1 MGVIKLGVQADLTDN
16 VTPGLQK
23 LATSGADE
31 LKKISEAQKALNQV
45 VGGAQSYITAP
56 LVALGQVAFNASAGF
71 ETSITSINKILDLTP
86 PKLEEMRGQILDLSN
101 ELKVVDPNKIAAV
114 SAAAAQYGIAGDEII
129 KFTETV
135 GKMAFAFDLPADEAG
150 ESAAK
155 IRNIFK
161 LSVDEMNDLGGTINQ
176 LSNNM
181 AASAKEITKVLPRV
195 SGLAAQAGLTYRE
208 TAALSGAI
216 LSLGVAP
223 AKAGTGLNF
232 LIGSMNTAT
241 VGSARFKRGI
251 DLVGYSAKGMEED
264 IRERGSDAI
273 IDFLANLN
281 SLDAATRSRAI
292 ALIGGKEYSDDLGM
306 MSGNVDLLK
315 RALSL
320 ANDEQA
326 TATSLQKEFD
336 IQTNTT
342 ASEVVRMQVSLQ
354 KLAIVVGDALLPPVN
369 ALLDKIIPITQGL
382 ADWAKENP
390 KVVQGIVYVGAALA
404 AIAPTVLFFSTLT
417 GIVSAAGLALGTFG
431 GGATGVL
438 LGVAAAGAI
447 AVATIKPLRD
457 GFMGAVGGLKLPSIP
472 TVSSATSSALASA
485 SAPIQNINLNFS
497 PNTTVQGNANKDDIM
512 EALRERQREF
522 ATLVDETARQYG
534 RTAYT

>member
-23 LATSGADE
+23 IANSGADE

-45 VGGAQSYITAP
+45 VGGAETYITAP
-56 LVALGQVAFNASAGF
+56 LVALGKVAFDASADF
-71 ETSITSINKILDLTP
+71 ETSVTSINKILDLTP
-86 PKLEEMRGQILDLSN
+86 PKLEAMRGQILDLSN
-101 ELKVVDPNKIAAV
+101 TLKVVDPNKIAAV
-114 SAAAAQYGIAGDEII
+114 AAAAAQYGIAGDEVI

-161 LSVDEMNDLGGTINQ
+161 LSVDEMNDLGGTINE

-241 VGSARFKRGI
+241 VGSARFRQGI
-251 DLVGYSAKGMEED
+251 QLVGYSAKEMEED
-264 IRERGSDAI
+264 IRSRGSDSI
-273 IDFLANLN
+273 LDFLEKLN

-306 MSGNVDLLK
+306 MSGNVELFR
-315 RALSL
+315 RALTL

-326 TATSLQKEFD
+326 TATSLQREFD

-342 ASEVVRMQVSLQ
+342 ASEVARAQVSLQ

-369 ALLDKIIPITQGL
+369 ALLDQIIPITQGL

-390 KVVQGIVYVGAALA
+390 KIIQGIVYVGAALA
-404 AIAPTVLFFSTLT
+404 AIAPTILFFSTIAGLI
-417 GIVSAAGLALGTFG
+417 GAAGVAFGTFG
-431 GGATGVL
+431 GGATAVL

-457 GFMGAVGGLKLPSIP
+457 SFLGAVGGIKLPSLP
-472 TVSSATSSALASA
+472 SVSPATASTLASG
-485 SAPIQNINLNFS
+485 SAPLQNITTTYA
-497 PNTTVQGNANKDDIM
+497 PNITIQGNANRDDIM
-512 EALRERQREF
+512 EALRERQRDF
-522 ATLVDETARQYG
+522 AALVDETAKQYG
-534 RTAYT
+534 RTSYS

>member
-23 LATSGADE
+23 LASSGADE
-31 LKKISEAQKALNQV
+31 LKRISEAQKALNQV
-45 VGGAQSYITAP
+45 VGGAQAYITAP
-56 LVALGQVAFNASAGF
+56 LVALGSVAFDAATKF
-71 ETSITSINKILDLTP
+71 ETSIVSINKILDLTP
-86 PKLEEMRGQILDLSN
+86 EKLAEMRGEILDLSN
-101 ELKVVDPNKIAAV
+101 SLKVVDPNKIAAV
-114 SAAAAQYGIAGDEII
+114 SAAAAQYGIASDEII

-150 ESAAK
+150 MSAAK
-155 IRNIFK
+155 IRNIFH
-161 LSVDEMNDLGGTINQ
+161 LSVDEMNDLGGTINE

-195 SGLAAQAGLTYRE
+195 AGLAAQAGLTYRE

-251 DLVGYSAKGMEED
+251 AMMGISAKQMEED
-264 IRERGSDAI
+264 IRSRGSDSI
-273 IDFLANLN
+273 IDFLNNLN
-281 SLDAATRSRAI
+281 SLDAASRSRAI

-320 ANDEQA
+320 AHDEQK
-326 TATSLQKEFD
+326 TSTSLQKEFE

-342 ASEVVRMQVSLQ
+342 ASEVARMGVSMN
-354 KLAIVVGDALLPPVN
+354 KLAIVAGDALLPPMN
-369 ALLDKIIPITQGL
+369 AILDKLIPLVQKT

-404 AIAPTVLFFSTLT
+404 AIAPTILFFSTIT
-417 GIVSAAGLALGTFG
+417 GIVGAAGIAFSVFG
-431 GGATGVL
+431 GGATSVL
-438 LGVAAAGAI
+438 LGIAAAGAI
-447 AVATIKPLRD
+447 AVATIKPLRE
-457 GFMGAVGGLKLPSIP
+457 GFLGAIGRLPTMP
-472 TVSSATSSALASA
+472 TVTPQASFARSSGGSS
-485 SAPIQNINLNFS
+485 QQTVTYS
-497 PNTTVQGNANKDDIM
+497 PVVNVNGGNSKDDILD
-512 EALRERQREF
+512 ALRERQRDFEDF
-522 ATLVDETARQYG
+522 IKETLAKYG
-534 RTAYT
+534 RTAY

>member
-1 MGVIKLGVQADLTDN
+1 MGAIQLGVQADLTDN
-16 VTPGLQK
+16 VTPGLKK
-23 LATSGADE
+23 LAGSGADE
-31 LKKISEAQKALNQV
+31 LKRISEGQKALNQV
-45 VGGAQSYITAP
+45 VGGAQTYITAP
-56 LVALGQVAFNASAGF
+56 LVALGSVAFDAATKF

-86 PKLEEMRGQILDLSN
+86 DKLAVMKGEILDLSN
-101 ELKVVDPNKIAAV
+101 SLKVVDPNKIAAV

-150 ESAAK
+150 MSAAK
-155 IRNIFK
+155 IRNIFH
-161 LSVDEMNDLGGTINQ
+161 LSVDEMNDLGGTINE

-195 SGLAAQAGLTYRE
+195 AGLAAQAGLTYRE

-251 DLVGYSAKGMEED
+251 AMLGISAKEMEED
-264 IRERGSDAI
+264 IRERGSDSI
-273 IDFLANLN
+273 IDFLNKLN

-306 MSGNVDLLK
+306 MSGNVELLK
-315 RALSL
+315 RSL
-320 ANDEQA
+320 ALAHDEQK
-326 TATSLQKEFD
+326 TSTSLQKEFE

-342 ASEVVRMQVSLQ
+342 ASQVARLGVSMN
-354 KLAIVVGDALLPPVN
+354 KLAIVVGDALLPPINV
-369 ALLDKIIPITQGL
+369 LLDKLIPIVQKT

-390 KVVQGIVYVGAALA
+390 KVVQGIVFVGAALA
-404 AIAPTVLFFSTLT
+404 AIAPTILLFSTIT
-417 GIVSAAGLALGTFG
+417 GIAGAAGLAFSVFG
-431 GGATGVL
+431 GGATSVL
-438 LGVAAAGAI
+438 LGIAAAGAI
-447 AVATIKPLRD
+447 AVATIRPLRE
-457 GFMGAVGGLKLPSIP
+457 GFMSLVGNLPAMPTIGAQTAFAGSGGGG
-472 TVSSATSSALASA
+472 SSQQT
-485 SAPIQNINLNFS
+485 ITYS
-497 PNTTVQGNANKDDIM
+497 PNVNVNGSGSRDDILD
-512 EALRERQREF
+512 ALRERQRDFEEF
-522 ATLVDETARQYG
+522 IKETLAKYG
-534 RTAYT
+534 RTAY

>member
-23 LATSGADE
+23 LASSGADE
-31 LKKISEAQKALNQV
+31 LKRISEAQKALNQV
-45 VGGAQSYITAP
+45 VGGAQTYITAP
-56 LVALGQVAFNASAGF
+56 LVALGSVAFDASTKF

-86 PKLEEMRGQILDLSN
+86 EKLAVMKGQILDLSN
-101 ELKVVDPNKIAAV
+101 SLKVVDPNKIAAV
-114 SAAAAQYGIAGDEII
+114 SAAAAQYGIAGDEVI

-135 GKMAFAFDLPADEAG
+135 GKMAFAFDLPAEEAG

-161 LSVDEMNDLGGTINQ
+161 LSVDEMNDLGGTINE

-216 LSLGVAP
+216 LSLGIAP
-223 AKAGTGLNF
+223 AKAGTAINF

-251 DLVGYSAKGMEED
+251 AMVGYSAREMEED
-264 IRERGSDAI
+264 IRSRGSVAI
-273 IDFLANLN
+273 TDFLTKLN

-306 MSGNVDLLK
+306 MSGNVELLQ
-315 RALSL
+315 RALNF
-320 ANDEQA
+320 ANNEQA
-326 TATSLQKEFD
+326 TATSLQKEFE

-342 ASEVVRMQVSLQ
+342 ASEVARMGVSMN
-354 KLAIVVGDALLPPVN
+354 KLAIVVGDALLPPMN
-369 ALLDKIIPITQGL
+369 ALLDKIIPLVQKT

-390 KVVQGIVYVGAALA
+390 KVVQSIVYVGAALA
-404 AIAPTVLFFSTLT
+404 AIAPTVLFFSTIT
-417 GIVSAAGLALGTFG
+417 GIVGAAGLAFSVFG
-431 GGATGVL
+431 GGASTAL
-438 LGVAAAGAI
+438 LAVAAAGAI
-447 AVATIKPLRD
+447 AVATIRPLRE
-457 GFMGAVGGLKLPSIP
+457 GFMTAIGSLPSMPTANPATLFGSSGGGGSQQQTVTYSP
-472 TVSSATSSALASA
+472 TVNVSGTAS
-485 SAPIQNINLNFS
+485 
-497 PNTTVQGNANKDDIM
+497 KDDIIDT
-512 EALRERQREF
+512 LRERQRDFEVF
-522 ATLVDETARQYG
+522 IKETLSKYG
-534 RTAYT
+534 RTSYG